1 MECPHCNRTF
11 SRRAGLRHIEKCKD
25 IKAKPAPIRRT
36 KTIHFKHSNIAG
48 SANSSSAA
56 TASTN
61 RKKPSTAPVS
71 TNSTTLRTRNRA
83 WEDETDQSSIHMGS
97 NHVHVSNEQ
106 MLVGH
111 KSREQKYNFTQE
123 WFEDGNPDA
132 VAARFDLINQKT
144 NLHGLKKQSHE
155 APVSKSRYDSWDKQN
170 ARRRPVS
177 AHHAT
182 FKDNRKITNTRLFNE
197 KTELGNTMEIN
208 RLEEELAELDHLLY
222 QRRRRR

>member
-1 MECPHCNRTF
+1 MFMCP
-11 SRRAGLRHIEKCKD
+11 
-25 IKAKPAPIRRT
+25 T
-36 KTIHFKHSNIAG
+36 K
-48 SANSSSAA
+48 
-56 TASTN
+56 
-61 RKKPSTAPVS
+61 
-71 TNSTTLRTRNRA
+71 
-83 WEDETDQSSIHMGS
+83 
-97 NHVHVSNEQ
+97 

-177 AHHAT
+177 PHHAT